1 MPSDTKRVVKDPVNR
16 CDIPA
21 LSMHMAGQSL
31 LWPRS
36 LGQPP
41 YQPQHTLAPMALPR
55 HLIPPLDN
63 GRPSNPTHL
72 MRY

>member
-1 MPSDTKRVVKDPVNR
+1 MPSDTKRVVKDSVNR
-16 CDIPA
+16 CCIPA

-55 HLIPPLDN
+55 HLIPPLDDEHSL
-63 GRPSNPTHL
+63 RLAHPTL
-72 MRY
+72 Y